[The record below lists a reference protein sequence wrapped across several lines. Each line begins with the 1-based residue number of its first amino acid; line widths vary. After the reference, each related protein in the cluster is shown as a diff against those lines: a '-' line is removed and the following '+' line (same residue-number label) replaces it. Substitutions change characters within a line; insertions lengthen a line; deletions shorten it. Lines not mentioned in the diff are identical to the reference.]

1 MPYAVISTATSGDNT
16 IVAAATNGRKIRVQE
31 YLVVPSAAV
40 TLTWK
45 SGSTAISGAMDLAAK
60 APLEASTFGQ
70 TGTGV
75 DGVLQTAGGEA
86 LVLNLGGAVQVSG
99 HIKYEVLS

>member
-31 YLVVPSAAV
+31 YLLVPSSAV
-40 TLTWK
+40 TVTWK

-60 APLEASTFGQ
+60 APLEAGVSGQ
-70 TGTGV
+70 TSTGL

-86 LVLNLGGAVQVSG
+86 LVLTLGGAVQVSG